1 MPLRVKYV
9 VGAAATVLPW
19 KRCAMIQLLRKPSK
33 DFVTSAPKT
42 RHLAEPFV
50 SWCIDQR
57 QPKLINNNNHNYEDV
72 DNDSDRNNNN
82 KNIFNM
88 F

>member
-9 VGAAATVLPW
+9 VGAAATVLPR
-19 KRCAMIQLLRKPSK
+19 KPCAMIQLLRKPSK

-57 QPKLINNNNHNYEDV
+57 QPKYEDD
-72 DNDSDRNNNN
+72 DNDRDSNNNN